1 MALTLRVPLPAAPP
15 TRNNIQ
21 KGRQSFREN
30 ASLPPTSPDDFLR
43 FLGASWA
50 FCAEFLFYTY
60 GGKGSVMI
68 MTMSDEWAEGLICNF
83 NGFKNTILGLSDV
96 RRMEAKLAL
105 PVQHSGALP
114 PPLGRLSF

>member
-1 MALTLRVPLPAAPP
+1 MALTLRVPFPAEPP

-50 FCAEFLFYTY
+50 FCAEFLFYTH

-68 MTMSDEWAEGLICNF
+68 MTMNDEWAEGLI
-83 NGFKNTILGLSDV
+83 
-96 RRMEAKLAL
+96 
-105 PVQHSGALP
+105 
-114 PPLGRLSF
+114 